1 MGIKT
6 FLVRWCVTSISIMVV
21 AHIFSGISADSWR
34 SILVAAL
41 LLGVINAFIKP
52 IILFI
57 TLPLNILSLG
67 LLTFVINGFLLWM
80 VSGLVKGFEVRG
92 FWTAVLGS
100 MFISVVSFVLNVMIG
115 DGRRVKI
122 LL

>member
-1 MGIKT
+1 MDIKT

-80 VSGLVKGFEVRG
+80 VSGRVKGFEVKG
-92 FWTAVLGS
+92 FWAAVLGS
-100 MFISVVSFVLNVMIG
+100 VFISIVSFVLNVMIG